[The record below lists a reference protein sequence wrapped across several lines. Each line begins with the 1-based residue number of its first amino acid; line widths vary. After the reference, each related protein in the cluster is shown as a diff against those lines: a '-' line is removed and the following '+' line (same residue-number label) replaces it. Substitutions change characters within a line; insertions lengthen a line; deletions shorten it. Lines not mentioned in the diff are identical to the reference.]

1 MKERL
6 SEEMMALRA
15 SKEFED
21 GDVVN
26 LGVGIP
32 NFCASFIREGQ
43 NVMFESENG
52 ALGYGGI
59 IGEDQFQEVDLRYID
74 AGGRYFL
81 PRAGMSFF
89 DMSISFDLIRSG
101 RLDITCL
108 GAYQVSERGDLA
120 NWSIPG
126 DTSMG
131 IGGAIDLVYGAR
143 RVIAIMEHVTKNGEL
158 KILEKCT
165 YPLTGKECVSLV
177 VTDIAVIEPTKEGLV
192 LKEFAPGWTPEEI
205 QKLTEPKLILADDLK
220 AIELSLRD

>member
-15 SKEFED
+15 SKEFEE

-32 NFCASFIREGQ
+32 NFCASFIREDR

-59 IGEDQFQEVDLRYID
+59 IPEDQFQEVDLRFID

-81 PRAGMSFF
+81 PRQGMSFF
-89 DMSISFDLIRSG
+89 DMGISFDLIRSG

-126 DTSMG
+126 DPSIG

-143 RVIAIMEHVTKNGEL
+143 RVIAIMEHVTKNGEF

-205 QKLTEPKLILADDLK
+205 QKLTEPELILADDLK
-220 AIELSLRD
+220 AIEL

>member
-1 MKERL
+1 MKKKL

-26 LGVGIP
+26 LGAGIP
-32 NFCASFIREGQ
+32 GLCATFIREGHK
-43 NVMFESENG
+43 VMFESENG

-59 IGEDQFQEVDLRYID
+59 IKEDKFQEVEVQYID

-81 PRAGMSFF
+81 PKAGMSFF
-89 DMSISFDLIRSG
+89 DMGISFDLMRGG

-126 DTSMG
+126 DASMG
-131 IGGAIDLVYGAR
+131 IGGGMDLVYGAR
-143 RVIAIMEHVTKNGEL
+143 RVIVIMEHVTKNDEF
-158 KILEKCT
+158 KILKKCT
-165 YPLTGKECVSLV
+165 YPLTGKECVSLI
-177 VTDIAVIEPTKEGLV
+177 VTNIAVIEPTEEGLV
-192 LKEFAPGWTPEEI
+192 LREFAPGWTAEEI
-205 QKLTEPKLILADDLK
+205 QRLTEPKLIVADDLK
-220 AIELSLRD
+220 AIEL